1 MPIIRYTR
9 YVVVPMFTVIIAIS
23 SNVLGKSASEPLL
36 FVSAALFLGLV
47 LAEKRIPYACF
58 LQSLAL
64 LLFHW
69 NSQLNWTQIL
79 YYLLTVLAVLDYPKR
94 GYTFNVSLFYALGY
108 TAVRLSYQPHTMY
121 NLLVSFYDIVSF
133 VMLILLMR
141 YLFAAEREKRQLRQR
156 NDYLSTHD
164 PLTGL
169 LNYEGWMQ
177 AMRELTARQ
186 DERYTLLL
194 LDLQGFRSI
203 GTIDN
208 KQEILPAFSQAL
220 EANFAHAS
228 LIARYAGDRFALF
241 IQQSAQP
248 LVAIRQVLES
258 NRLGYEVI
266 YSFAVFPDEASRM
279 QELVNAA
286 EERLFQKK
294 RQRWLKNE
302 EDFFRSEKLRAV
314 GELAAGMAHE
324 IRNPLTTL
332 RGFIDLSRSHG
343 YNIERWFDVI
353 TQEITRMSELTGEF
367 LQFSKPHISNMR
379 LEPIAACIDRVRHL
393 TESSVTSK
401 GHTLDVEPVDDRV
414 LIFMDR
420 DKIVQVL
427 LNLVRN
433 AIEAMDE
440 PGHIGVRTRISPGEV
455 TIEIEDT
462 GCGISNADAV
472 KIFDPFYTTKER
484 GTGLGLSICRKII
497 EDHGGSLTVRS
508 KLGVGTVF
516 TVELPRGHGE

>member
-1 MPIIRYTR
+1 MPIIRYIR
-9 YVVVPMFTVIIAIS
+9 YVVIPAFTLIIAAS
-23 SNVLGKSASEPLL
+23 SVALGKTPSPPLL
-36 FVSAALFLGLV
+36 YGSAALFLSLF
-47 LAEKRIPYACF
+47 LAGKRLPYAR
-58 LQSLAL
+58 LLPALAL

-79 YYLLTVLAVLDYPKR
+79 YYLLTVFEILNYPKR
-94 GYTFNVSLFYALGY
+94 WYTYAVSLLYSLGY
-108 TAVRLSYQPHTMY
+108 TVVRLSYQPHTMY
-121 NLLVSFYDIVSF
+121 NLLVSLYDVLSF
-133 VMLILLMR
+133 VLLILLMC
-141 YLFAAEREKRQLRQR
+141 YLFDAEREKRQLRKR
-156 NDYLSTHD
+156 NDYLATHD

-169 LNYEGWMQ
+169 LNYEGWMEE
-177 AMRELTARQ
+177 MRKLTGRTE
-186 DERYTLLL
+186 ERYTLLL

-220 EANFAHAS
+220 QANFGHACM
-228 LIARYAGDRFALF
+228 IARYAGDRFALF
-241 IQQSAQP
+241 IPQSSQP
-248 LVAIRQVLES
+248 LVAIKQVLES
-258 NRLGYEVI
+258 NRLGYEVL
-266 YSFAVFPDEASRM
+266 YSFAVFPDETSQM
-279 QELVNAA
+279 QELVNTA

-379 LEPIAACIDRVRHL
+379 LEPIADCVDRVRHL
-393 TESSVTSK
+393 TESAVTSK
-401 GHTLDVEPVDDRV
+401 GHTLNVEPVDERV
-414 LIFMDR
+414 LVFMDR

-440 PGHIGVRTRISPGEV
+440 PGHIGVRTHVSSSNV
-455 TIEIEDT
+455 VIEIEDS
-462 GCGISNADAV
+462 GCGISEADAV
-472 KIFDPFYTTKER
+472 KIFDPFYTTKEG

-497 EDHGGSLTVRS
+497 EDHGGMLTVRS
-508 KLGVGTVF
+508 KPGVGTIF
-516 TVELPRGHGE
+516 TAELPRGYEK

>member
-9 YVVVPMFTVIIAIS
+9 YVVVPMFTVIIAICS
-23 SNVLGKSASEPLL
+23 IVLGKSASEPLL
-36 FVSAALFLGLV
+36 FVSSVLFLGLV
-47 LAEKRIPYACF
+47 MAEKRVPYAFF
-58 LQSLAL
+58 LQLVTLA
-64 LLFHW
+64 LFHW
-69 NSQLNWTQIL
+69 HSQLNWTQIL

-94 GYTFNVSLFYALGY
+94 GYTLAVSLLYSLGY

-133 VMLILLMR
+133 VLLIVLMR
-141 YLFAAEREKRQLRQR
+141 YLFAAEREKRQLRER

-169 LNYEGWMQ
+169 LNYEGWME
-177 AMRELTARQ
+177 AMRNLTSRP

-208 KQEILPAFSQAL
+208 KQEILPAFSHAL
-220 EANFAHAS
+220 QQNFAHANI
-228 LIARYAGDRFALF
+228 IARYAGDRFALF
-241 IQQSAQP
+241 IPQSAQP
-248 LVAIRQVLES
+248 LVAIKQVIES
-258 NRLGYEVI
+258 NRLGYEVL
-266 YSFAVFPDEASRM
+266 YSFAVFPDEGAQM

-379 LEPIAACIDRVRHL
+379 LEPIGACIDRVRHL
-393 TESSVTSK
+393 TESAVTSK
-401 GHTLDVEPVDDRV
+401 GHTLDVDPVDDLV

-427 LNLVRN
+427 LNLLRN

-440 PGHIGVRTRISPGEV
+440 PGHIVVRTRV
-455 TIEIEDT
+455 TASDVIIDIEDT
-462 GCGISNADAV
+462 GCGISEADAAR
-472 KIFDPFYTTKER
+472 IFDPFFTTKER

-497 EDHGGSLTVRS
+497 EDHGGILTVRS
-508 KLGVGTVF
+508 QPGVGTVF
-516 TVELPRGHGE
+516 TVELPRGYGE